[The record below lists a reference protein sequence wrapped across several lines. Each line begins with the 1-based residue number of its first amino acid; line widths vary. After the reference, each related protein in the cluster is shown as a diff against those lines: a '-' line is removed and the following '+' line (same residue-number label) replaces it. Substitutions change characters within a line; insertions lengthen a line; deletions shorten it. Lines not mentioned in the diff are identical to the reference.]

1 MLYGLKPHDPLTLT
15 LAVAA
20 LTLVAVVASF
30 LPAHRA
36 ARLDPM
42 AALRE
47 DGIQSSIHYPPIHLF
62 SSFRE
67 PARPATLSQTE
78 ALAARERAV
87 LASVAKVETK
97 RLSPIFIDGD
107 HSAIH
112 WRFEFTPKD
121 NGPVKAM
128 EEIALQTW
136 HGNELIA
143 EHFFYDPRQMKG

>member
-1 MLYGLKPHDPLTLT
+1 MPDRHVVEAFAA
-15 LAVAA
+15 AVESNDHVGAIERFYA
-20 LTLVAVVASF
+20 PDAST
-30 LPAHRA
+30 
-36 ARLDPM
+36 
-42 AALRE
+42 RE
-47 DGIQSSIHYPPIHLF
+47 NQNEQRRG
-62 SSFRE
+62 R
-67 PARPATLSQTE
+67 E

-121 NGPVKAM
+121 NGPAKVM

-136 HGNELIA
+136 RGNEVIA

>member
-1 MLYGLKPHDPLTLT
+1 MPDRHVVEAFAA
-15 LAVAA
+15 AVESNDHVGAIERFY
-20 LTLVAVVASF
+20 ASD
-30 LPAHRA
+30 AST
-36 ARLDPM
+36 
-42 AALRE
+42 RE
-47 DGIQSSIHYPPIHLF
+47 NQN
-62 SSFRE
+62 E
-67 PARPATLSQTE
+67 PRKGRD
-78 ALAARERAV
+78 ALAAREAAV

-121 NGPVKAM
+121 NGPAKVM

-136 HGNELIA
+136 RGNEVIA